1 MNRRRRVG
9 SGPPLPYQLL
19 AGVVPTRRGW
29 VVVSAKLQGIH
40 LAPNE
45 PELVAD
51 LVEVLDARPSYQVI
65 GLDAPIG
72 LRTDAGEGSRGC
84 DRDVRALL
92 GPEHADAVPAAPTRA
107 ALGAS
112 TFDEAVALS
121 GSLDLT
127 AWCRIDRIREVD
139 REMAPYR
146 QRVVYEVRG
155 ETSFFQLNGER
166 PLKFPK
172 RTHRGREERRA
183 LLESRLPGVERV
195 LDAVIDGV
203 RPWHLLDGCA
213 ALWSSRRIMARAAA
227 RLPETAEWDGQG
239 LRMEIVR

>member
-72 LRTDAGEGSRGC
+72 LRSAAGEGSR
-84 DRDVRALL
+84 
-92 GPEHADAVPAAPTRA
+92 
-107 ALGAS
+107 
-112 TFDEAVALS
+112 
-121 GSLDLT
+121 
-127 AWCRIDRIREVD
+127 
-139 REMAPYR
+139 
-146 QRVVYEVRG
+146 
-155 ETSFFQLNGER
+155 
-166 PLKFPK
+166 
-172 RTHRGREERRA
+172 
-183 LLESRLPGVERV
+183 
-195 LDAVIDGV
+195 
-203 RPWHLLDGCA
+203 
-213 ALWSSRRIMARAAA
+213 
-227 RLPETAEWDGQG
+227 
-239 LRMEIVR
+239 